1 MSLVLNYGRCKQID
15 VIIGLDLSK
24 NTNESQFDQQR
35 QFFQELIEG
44 LYLFNDTDTS
54 YRVGVFAYDDT
65 IIKPKNKLWPL
76 GNMTEFEAKE
86 ALKPFN
92 YSIDQNNPYLDHAL
106 RFVLASLDD
115 DRSNNKDRECSE
127 KILVLVVTDIV
138 EKWSNGKRD
147 LARLKTMGVK
157 TLFVVVGKAADSE
170 LLKGEEI
177 LIVSSFNNS
186 MDIQTNASHFLR
198 NILEEGKG
206 SCCDSSFSAN
216 QLKDTRCST
225 QMGNMCDI
233 ICSGVFDTKV
243 VLATCEPNGVWSSGK
258 EDACKGFGL
267 HVVSLVIG
275 AGSSL
280 VFLVVVAMFVFL
292 LRRKKCQSKK
302 RTITPAFESPI
313 HRSVRNNYSA
323 PSSQMLAA
331 EQAKVESD
339 EDSDESDAV
348 VYDYAEEDAVNA
360 ISKRPVKSKED
371 IHKNGKKNNIDIV
384 HFNAQLGLGINYNN
398 DTDMLNKPIEQI
410 APLACNVTSEGT
422 WHAKYDDDEIYM
434 NQENETEDNQ
444 EIYMNTLIR

>member
-1 MSLVLNYGRCKQID
+1 MLRVLFWGPIEPTCSEKLQDFNFRIFIFFNIVIGRCKQID

-44 LYLFNDTDTS
+44 LYLYNDTDTS

-65 IIKPKNKLWPL
+65 IIKPKNKLWPV

-198 NILEEGKG
+198 NILEEG
-206 SCCDSSFSAN
+206 
-216 QLKDTRCST
+216 
-225 QMGNMCDI
+225 I
-233 ICSGVFDTKV
+233 
-243 VLATCEPNGVWSSGK
+243 
-258 EDACKGFGL
+258 
-267 HVVSLVIG
+267 
-275 AGSSL
+275 
-280 VFLVVVAMFVFL
+280 
-292 LRRKKCQSKK
+292 
-302 RTITPAFESPI
+302 
-313 HRSVRNNYSA
+313 YSA
-323 PSSQMLAA
+323 LHTILVLYIQQNL
-331 EQAKVESD
+331 KV
-339 EDSDESDAV
+339 
-348 VYDYAEEDAVNA
+348 
-360 ISKRPVKSKED
+360 
-371 IHKNGKKNNIDIV
+371 
-384 HFNAQLGLGINYNN
+384 
-398 DTDMLNKPIEQI
+398 
-410 APLACNVTSEGT
+410 
-422 WHAKYDDDEIYM
+422 
-434 NQENETEDNQ
+434 
-444 EIYMNTLIR
+444 

>member
-1 MSLVLNYGRCKQID
+1 MKNFRILISGFYFFNIVIGRCKQID

-44 LYLFNDTDTS
+44 LYLYNDTDTS

-92 YSIDQNNPYLDHAL
+92 YSFDQNNPYLDHAL

-186 MDIQTNASHFLR
+186 MDIQTNAAHFLR
-198 NILEEGKG
+198 NILEEG
-206 SCCDSSFSAN
+206 
-216 QLKDTRCST
+216 
-225 QMGNMCDI
+225 I
-233 ICSGVFDTKV
+233 
-243 VLATCEPNGVWSSGK
+243 
-258 EDACKGFGL
+258 
-267 HVVSLVIG
+267 
-275 AGSSL
+275 
-280 VFLVVVAMFVFL
+280 
-292 LRRKKCQSKK
+292 
-302 RTITPAFESPI
+302 
-313 HRSVRNNYSA
+313 YSA
-323 PSSQMLAA
+323 LHNHSILVLYIQQNL
-331 EQAKVESD
+331 KV
-339 EDSDESDAV
+339 
-348 VYDYAEEDAVNA
+348 
-360 ISKRPVKSKED
+360 
-371 IHKNGKKNNIDIV
+371 
-384 HFNAQLGLGINYNN
+384 
-398 DTDMLNKPIEQI
+398 
-410 APLACNVTSEGT
+410 
-422 WHAKYDDDEIYM
+422 
-434 NQENETEDNQ
+434 
-444 EIYMNTLIR
+444 